1 MTVDCSKLV
10 GSNDDRKVVIVALQ
24 QGSQPIEEGN
34 CVLILLVMLRYA
46 RSGRVY

>member
-34 CVLILLVMLRYA
+34 CEIILLAVLWYA
-46 RSGRVY
+46 RSDHVY